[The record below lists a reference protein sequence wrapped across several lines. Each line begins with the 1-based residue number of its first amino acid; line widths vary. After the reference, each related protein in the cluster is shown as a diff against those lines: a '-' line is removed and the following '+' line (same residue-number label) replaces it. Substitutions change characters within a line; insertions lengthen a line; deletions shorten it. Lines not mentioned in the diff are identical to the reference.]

1 MVSLIRSGG
10 HFSEFS
16 RKDVVVK
23 KGVRVTGLHV
33 PGCGFESRC
42 CVPIVELDFPGR
54 IKILEIVNQ
63 WNQKRI
69 KNFASTRLER

>member
-33 PGCGFESRC
+33 PDVGSNLAVAISGAGFS
-42 CVPIVELDFPGR
+42 
-54 IKILEIVNQ
+54 
-63 WNQKRI
+63 WNDQEPR
-69 KNFASTRLER
+69 NG